1 MMRGRIKMTSFY
13 LAVLIIAVLFLNCF
27 VRPMVMTINGY
38 FCIWLLVI
46 IYAAFNYLLTES
58 IWIPLVALVGTYIIC
73 FCGELEGTVTFLTI
87 MVSLQFTVMIARIW
101 RSYLRTQRR
110 RE

>member
-1 MMRGRIKMTSFY
+1 MMRWRIKMTSFY
-13 LAVLIIAVLFLNCF
+13 LTILLIAVLFLNCF

-46 IYAAFNYLLTES
+46 IYAALNYLLTES
-58 IWIPLVALVGTYIIC
+58 TWIPLVVLVGTYIIC
-73 FCGELEGTVTFLTI
+73 LWELEGTVTFLTI